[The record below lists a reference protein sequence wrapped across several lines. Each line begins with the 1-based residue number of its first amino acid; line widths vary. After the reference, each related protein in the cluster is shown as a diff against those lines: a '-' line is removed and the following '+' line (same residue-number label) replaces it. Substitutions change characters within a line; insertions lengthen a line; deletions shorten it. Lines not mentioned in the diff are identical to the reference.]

1 MLRSEDY
8 GFAKGEENTG
18 AISEQMGS
26 EAMPE
31 ISGNRELSD
40 AEIQERFEN
49 MLLREEAAISPAQDQ
64 NYRNYIVRYSQ
75 NIYGSTDYESDRTF
89 QIINERFGI
98 IYTPAEQTSPEFNSY
113 TYSSVRKC

>member
-31 ISGNRELSD
+31 ISGMELG
-40 AEIQERFEN
+40 
-49 MLLREEAAISPAQDQ
+49 EAMAAHADRLGISPVKENVLSVEDEGKIKK
-64 NYRNYIVRYSQ
+64 RNGFHMASLYPHFDFWPLI
-75 NIYGSTDYESDRTF
+75 F
-89 QIINERFGI
+89 L
-98 IYTPAEQTSPEFNSY
+98 
-113 TYSSVRKC
+113 